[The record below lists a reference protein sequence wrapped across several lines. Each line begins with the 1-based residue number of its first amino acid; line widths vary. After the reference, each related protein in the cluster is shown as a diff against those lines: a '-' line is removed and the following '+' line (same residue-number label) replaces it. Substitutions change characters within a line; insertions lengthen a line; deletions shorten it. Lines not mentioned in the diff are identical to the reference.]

1 MYGVESLFFPLP
13 FGCLVACDFRHCIS
27 LSLIH
32 QVRSEI
38 TRFFD
43 RTFHRILLCLNHYI
57 F

>member
-1 MYGVESLFFPLP
+1 MAWNLYSFHCL
-13 FGCLVACDFRHCIS
+13 LVACNFRHCIS

-32 QVRSEI
+32 QVRSKI
-38 TRFFD
+38 MGFFD